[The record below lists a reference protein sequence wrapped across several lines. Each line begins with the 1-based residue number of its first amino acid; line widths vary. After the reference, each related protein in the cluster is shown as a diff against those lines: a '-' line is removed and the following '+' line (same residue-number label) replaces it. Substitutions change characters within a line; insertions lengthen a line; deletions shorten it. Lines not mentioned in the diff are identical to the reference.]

1 MMPNNQNNIVFPP
14 GNSVPNNRLR
24 VRILQLILVFL
35 FVGVILRLIQVQIIE
50 SEKYHEMA
58 ERQYKSKRPLPAE
71 RGTLYDR
78 WGNKL
83 ATNITRASFAVD
95 PSLAKDSA
103 LSIAR
108 TFSRLFGES
117 VKDYLKII
125 KTDSSRFEWLK
136 RFVDLKYISVI
147 QIKNYR
153 AVRSERE
160 SERLYYHDR
169 IAGQLI
175 GTTDIKNN
183 GIAGLEKYFNKD
195 LRGKDGYVI
204 LQRDGKRR
212 LFPSVDYPRIE
223 PEHGH
228 NIHLTVD
235 MRIQAI
241 AEKELKKGAEK
252 NKARG
257 GIVVVLQP
265 QTGEILA
272 IAQYPQINPDAF
284 GKFEFK
290 DQNLRAVIDI
300 FEPGSMFKIVTAAAA
315 LEYRLVNPTKKFNAE
330 NGIYLA
336 PVPHSKPRLIR
347 DIHKA
352 KVYTFEEAMEH
363 SSNIVMAKISDIV
376 GSKRFYQI
384 ARNFGFGTKT
394 NVEFPGEDQGVLKK
408 PKNWSATTLNSLAFG
423 YEVSATPLQIAC
435 AYAAVANGG
444 KLMKPTILKKVTDV
458 SGNIIRES
466 KPQLIRTVI
475 SPSTTEVLT
484 RMLEKVVEN
493 GTGTNAQIQGMRIA
507 GKTGT
512 TKKHIDGHYQSD
524 KYIASFAG
532 FFPAD
537 NPKIVCLVMI
547 DEPDGSEIYGS
558 TVSAPIFRA
567 IAEQIINTTDI
578 LQSTNSLL
586 TTSDQKSA
594 AFPTSAKVN
603 DTTKGVIPNVC
614 GLSIRRAVEILR
626 EHKLTPSVT
635 GSGIVTDQIPDAG
648 SQLTG
653 KRVVRLICQPKAS
666 ATIGYR

>member
-1 MMPNNQNNIVFPP
+1 
-14 GNSVPNNRLR
+14 
-24 VRILQLILVFL
+24 
-35 FVGVILRLIQVQIIE
+35 
-50 SEKYHEMA
+50 
-58 ERQYKSKRPLPAE
+58 
-71 RGTLYDR
+71 
-78 WGNKL
+78 
-83 ATNITRASFAVD
+83 
-95 PSLAKDSA
+95 
-103 LSIAR
+103 
-108 TFSRLFGES
+108 
-117 VKDYLKII
+117 
-125 KTDSSRFEWLK
+125 
-136 RFVDLKYISVI
+136 
-147 QIKNYR
+147 
-153 AVRSERE
+153 
-160 SERLYYHDR
+160 
-169 IAGQLI
+169 
-175 GTTDIKNN
+175 
-183 GIAGLEKYFNKD
+183 
-195 LRGKDGYVI
+195 
-204 LQRDGKRR
+204 
-212 LFPSVDYPRIE
+212 
-223 PEHGH
+223 
-228 NIHLTVD
+228 
-235 MRIQAI
+235 
-241 AEKELKKGAEK
+241 
-252 NKARG
+252 
-257 GIVVVLQP
+257 VVVLQP

-567 IAEQIINTTDI
+567 IAEQIMNTTDF
-578 LQSTNSLL
+578 LQSTNTLL
-586 TTSDQKSA
+586 TASKQKSA

-626 EHKLTPSVT
+626 KHKLTPSVT